1 MKKVRKT
8 EKLGFRLS
16 KPLLMDMDICRELYG
31 LSYSNQIQ
39 IGLKSLHKNLS
50 DEKQNIKSESFQ
62 RMATRFSHSN
72 EALDKED

>member
-50 DEKQNIKSESFQ
+50 DEK
-62 RMATRFSHSN
+62 
-72 EALDKED
+72 